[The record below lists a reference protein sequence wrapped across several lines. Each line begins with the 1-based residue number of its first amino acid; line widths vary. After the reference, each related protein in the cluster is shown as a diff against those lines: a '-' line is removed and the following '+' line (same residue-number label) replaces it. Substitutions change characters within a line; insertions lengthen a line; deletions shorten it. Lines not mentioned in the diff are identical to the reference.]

1 MGLVIRGKEQPVGCP
16 EKWLSGLAP
25 QRCFGALVSAA
36 AAEGWGKVQM
46 ASGFTVSG
54 KEEMALCSEA
64 DPRQDGGNMST
75 REQRG

>member
-1 MGLVIRGKEQPVGCP
+1 MGLVISGKEQPVGCP

-36 AAEGWGKVQM
+36 AAEGKVQM

-54 KEEMALCSEA
+54 KEEMAPCSEA